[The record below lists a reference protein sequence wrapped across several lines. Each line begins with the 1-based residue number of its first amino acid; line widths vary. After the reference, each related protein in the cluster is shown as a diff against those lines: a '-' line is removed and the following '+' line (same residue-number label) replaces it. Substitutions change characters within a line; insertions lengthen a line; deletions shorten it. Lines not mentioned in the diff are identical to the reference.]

1 MRVKVEGEWSG
12 GNAVRIV
19 GSCSSHDQEIAAVLY
34 RGIRGEG
41 AIVRRAVDRPN
52 DSRGAPAADLGKGF
66 DDHHEAPLSRVL
78 SMGSKGFDPIAGS
91 RSIQA
96 RRS

>member
-52 DSRGAPAADLGKGF
+52 DSRGAPAADPGKGF
-66 DDHHEAPLSRVL
+66 DDHHDAPLSWVL
-78 SMGSKGFDPIAGS
+78 SMGSKDFDPIAGS